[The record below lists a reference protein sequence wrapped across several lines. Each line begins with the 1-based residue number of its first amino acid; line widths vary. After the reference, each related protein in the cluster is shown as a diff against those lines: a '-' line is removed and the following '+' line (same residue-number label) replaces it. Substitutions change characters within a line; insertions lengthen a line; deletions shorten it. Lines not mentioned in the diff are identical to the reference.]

1 MVKSV
6 WRKNMKNS
14 ISDIS
19 KKPYPKNELV
29 SGKLVRPALLNEIR
43 KDYPGFTE
51 DHFISISELNV
62 YRHRYIE
69 NTLKEEY
76 GSLSQL
82 ENAVLESINKGELIA
97 EDIDET
103 IEKQLTL
110 GQRLAD
116 RIAEFGGSW
125 AFISLFAA
133 FILLWVLTNVYWL
146 VAGPFDPYP
155 FILLNLI
162 LSCIAAVQAPVIM
175 MSQNRQEEKDRERSK
190 HDYKVNL
197 KAELEIRMLHEK
209 IDHMI
214 LNQQQKLWEIQQ
226 IQIEM
231 LEDIMN
237 ELSKKK

>member
-1 MVKSV
+1 
-6 WRKNMKNS
+6 MKNS

-19 KKPYPKNELV
+19 KKPYPKNELLI
-29 SGKLVRPALLNEIR
+29 GKLIRPALLDEIR
-43 KDYPGFTE
+43 KDHPGFSE
-51 DHFISISELNV
+51 DQFISVSELNV
-62 YRHRYIE
+62 YRRRYIE
-69 NTLKEEY
+69 NILKEEY

-103 IEKQLTL
+103 IEKKLTV
-110 GQRLAD
+110 GQRFAD
-116 RIAEFGGSW
+116 KLAEFGGSW
-125 AFISLFAA
+125 AFISLFAV
-133 FILLWVLTNVYWL
+133 FILLWVITNVYWM
-146 VAGPFDPYP
+146 VAKPFDPYP

-197 KAELEIRMLHEK
+197 KAELEIRTLHEK
-209 IDHMI
+209 IDHLI
-214 LNQQQKLWEIQQ
+214 LIQQQKLWEIQQ

>member
-1 MVKSV
+1 
-6 WRKNMKNS
+6 MKPL
-14 ISDIS
+14 ISDLS

-29 SGKLVRPALLNEIR
+29 SGKAIREALLNEI
-43 KDYPGFTE
+43 KKEHPDFTE
-51 DHFISISELNV
+51 DRFISISELNV

-76 GSLSQL
+76 GSLTQL
-82 ENAVLESINKGELIA
+82 EHAVLDSIKKGELIA
-97 EDIDET
+97 EDIDES
-103 IEKQLTL
+103 IEKKLSV
-110 GQRLAD
+110 GQRFAD

-125 AFISLFAA
+125 AFISIFLL
-133 FILLWVLTNVYWL
+133 FILLWILTNIYLL
-146 VAGPFDPYP
+146 VARPFDPYP

-162 LSCIAAVQAPVIM
+162 LSCVAALQAPVIM

-190 HDYKVNL
+190 HDYKINL

-209 IDHMI
+209 IDHIIM
-214 LNQQQKLWEIQQ
+214 NQQQKLWEMQQ

-237 ELSKKK
+237 ELSKK

>member
-1 MVKSV
+1 
-6 WRKNMKNS
+6 MKPL

-19 KKPYPKNELV
+19 KKPYPENELV
-29 SGKLVRPALLNEIR
+29 SGKAIREALLNEIK
-43 KDYPGFTE
+43 KDYPDFTE
-51 DHFISISELNV
+51 DQFISISELNV

-76 GSLSQL
+76 GSLTQL
-82 ENAVLESINKGELIA
+82 EHAVLESIKKGELIA
-97 EDIDET
+97 EDIDES
-103 IEKQLTL
+103 IEKKLSV
-110 GQRLAD
+110 GQRFAD

-125 AFISLFAA
+125 AFISIFLL
-133 FILLWVLTNVYWL
+133 FILLWILTNVYLL
-146 VAGPFDPYP
+146 VAKPFDPYP

-162 LSCIAAVQAPVIM
+162 LSCIAALQAPVIM

-190 HDYKVNL
+190 HDYKINL

-209 IDHMI
+209 IDHIIM
-214 LNQQQKLWEIQQ
+214 NQQQKLWEMQQ

-237 ELSKKK
+237 ELSKK